1 MLEKLKEEVCEMNL
15 ELSRNRLVTMFSG
28 NVSGRDLETN
38 YVVIKPSGMSYRNM
52 NPEDMVIVDM
62 EGNVIEGNHK
72 PSVDT
77 YTHLYIYKYRADVM
91 GIAHTHSN
99 YATSFAALGQSIP
112 VYLTAMADDFGGP
125 VPCTEYAPVGGEAI
139 GKEIFR
145 VIGDSPAVLVK
156 NHGVFTIGK
165 SPSEALKI
173 AVMIE
178 DIAKT
183 IHFALIKGKPQEIPP
198 EEVKRAYEWHQKYY
212 GQKK

>member
-1 MLEKLKEEVCEMNL
+1 MLERLREEVCEMNL

-28 NVSGRDLETN
+28 NVSGRDPETN

-52 NPEDMVIVDM
+52 KPEDMVIVDM
-62 EGNVIEGNHK
+62 NGNVVEGKHK

-77 YTHLYIYKYRADVM
+77 LTHLYIYKHRLDVN
-91 GIAHTHSN
+91 GITHTHSN
-99 YATSFAALGQSIP
+99 YATSFAVLGQSIP

-125 VPCTEYAPVGGEAI
+125 VPCTDYAPVGSEAI
-139 GKEIFR
+139 GREILR
-145 VIGDSPAVLVK
+145 VIGKSPAVLVK

-173 AVMIE
+173 AVILE

-183 IHFALIKGKPQEIPP
+183 IHLALLRGKPEEIPP
-198 EEVKRAYEWHQKYY
+198 EEVERAYNWHQKFY
-212 GQKK
+212 GQK